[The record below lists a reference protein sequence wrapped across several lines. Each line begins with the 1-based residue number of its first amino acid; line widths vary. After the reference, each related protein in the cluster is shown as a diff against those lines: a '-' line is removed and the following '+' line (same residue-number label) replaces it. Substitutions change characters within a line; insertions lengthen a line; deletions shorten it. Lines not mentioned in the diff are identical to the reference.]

1 MTPSRIMARVGLP
14 LLAGA
19 FVALVI
25 AEHMRPLRGGDA
37 RGERGRAGARAR
49 RLARNAALAASSG
62 AVTALVVY
70 PALFAVARTSSARGF
85 GLLGLLP
92 ERTPAIARVGIAVL
106 ALDYSMYLWHRAN
119 HAAPLL
125 WRFHRVHHA
134 DAALDTSTAF
144 RFHAGEVLMSV
155 AYRAPVVALLGVS
168 AELFAAFEIALELA
182 TELQHADVKLPARL
196 ERALDAL
203 LVTPSMHGTHH
214 SDVASETDS
223 NWSVIFSFWDRLH
236 GTYRRRRRPGES
248 PIAIGLPGQR
258 EAAARGLGA
267 LFTMPF
273 RRVP

>member
-1 MTPSRIMARVGLP
+1 MTPSRIMARIGLP

-25 AEHMRPLRGGDA
+25 AERVRPLRGGDGRGA
-37 RGERGRAGARAR
+37 RGRDGAGGR

-62 AVTALVVY
+62 VVTALVVY
-70 PALFAVARTSSARGF
+70 PALFAVARTSSARGI

-92 ERTPAIARVGIAVL
+92 ESTPAIARVGIAVL

-134 DAALDTSTAF
+134 DGALDASTAF

-168 AELFAAFEIALELA
+168 AELLAAFEIALELA
-182 TELQHADVKLPARL
+182 TQFQHADVKLPERL
-196 ERALDAL
+196 ERALDAV

-236 GTYRRRRRPGES
+236 GTYRRRPREA
-248 PIAIGLPGQR
+248 PIAIGLPGHR

-273 RRVP
+273 RGAP